1 MKTSYGLE
9 YELLSPEHLNNF
21 VGYDRS
27 IAEIQIANCGHII
40 VSKQFGDVIDNEY
53 DLAEIYEKLKE
64 ENEMK

>member
-9 YELLSPEHLNNF
+9 YEVLSPDHINNF
-21 VGYDRS
+21 EGYDRS

-53 DLAEIYEKLKE
+53 DLAEIYEKL
-64 ENEMK
+64 NEKSK